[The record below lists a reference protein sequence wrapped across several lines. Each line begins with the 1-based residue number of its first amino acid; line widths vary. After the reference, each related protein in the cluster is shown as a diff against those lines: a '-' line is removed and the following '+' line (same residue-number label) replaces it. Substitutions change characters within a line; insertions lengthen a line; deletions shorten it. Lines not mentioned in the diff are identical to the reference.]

1 MSPRHIPAIP
11 PPFDQAV
18 RDHEAALMRL
28 AMRLTRDRED
38 ALDLFQE
45 TWLRAY
51 RAYAQLDS
59 AAGLKSWLFRIAVN
73 LSRNRRRDRVRHDR
87 VIVGSSAGLE
97 ENAPGVDS
105 GQDGVMFIR
114 GAIDALPRKQKR
126 SLTMRKLEGRSYAEI
141 AVALDCSEQSA
152 RANVHQALKKL
163 KESR

>member
-1 MSPRHIPAIP
+1 MSPRHIPDIP

-28 AMRLTRDRED
+28 VMRLTRDRED

-51 RAYAQLDS
+51 RAYARLDS

-73 LSRNRRRDRVRHDR
+73 LSRNRSRDRVRRDRV
-87 VIVGSSAGLE
+87 IVESSANLDE
-97 ENAPGVDS
+97 SYASVES

-114 GAIDALPRKQKR
+114 RAIDALPRKQKR

-141 AVALDCSEQSA
+141 AVALKCSEQSA